1 MLRMRHASLSLVNS
15 QRVSACIGAETALK
29 GSPFAAA
36 TNAPLDSHL
45 PSFFSGS
52 IVASQFAPLFIICS
66 SHNTRPLSS
75 SLTCTHPSII
85 VSISF
90 KAIFFFFRHADE
102 SISRKSKIMMFRRW
116 RDFTL
121 FNALPR
127 GNGIY
132 IESTGGMKREVR
144 RRRHKVFVKVDEQ
157 SVG

>member
-15 QRVSACIGAETALK
+15 QRVSACIGTETALK

-66 SHNTRPLSS
+66 SHNTRPLLFLNVYA
-75 SLTCTHPSII
+75 SLYC
-85 VSISF
+85 SF
-90 KAIFFFFRHADE
+90 YTLQGDIFFFRHEDE